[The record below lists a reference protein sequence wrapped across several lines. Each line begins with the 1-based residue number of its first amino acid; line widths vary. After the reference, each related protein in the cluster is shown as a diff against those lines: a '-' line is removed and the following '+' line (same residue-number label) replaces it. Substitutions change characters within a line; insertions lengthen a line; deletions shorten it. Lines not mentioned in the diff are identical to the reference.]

1 MEIGSFF
8 IFIGIALFTLALLIT
23 IYNLTNPKIHDPEE
37 VISTDEYQKQKRAK
51 FRLIHR
57 DKTTDYINSAW
68 DEINKK

>member
-1 MEIGSFF
+1 MDIGSFF

-37 VISTDEYQKQKRAK
+37 VINTDEYQKQKRVK

-57 DKTTDYINSAW
+57 DKTTDYINSVW
-68 DEINKK
+68 EEVNKK

>member
-37 VISTDEYQKQKRAK
+37 IIRTDEYKKQKRAK

-57 DKTTDYINSAW
+57 DKTTDYINSVW
-68 DEINKK
+68 EEVNKK